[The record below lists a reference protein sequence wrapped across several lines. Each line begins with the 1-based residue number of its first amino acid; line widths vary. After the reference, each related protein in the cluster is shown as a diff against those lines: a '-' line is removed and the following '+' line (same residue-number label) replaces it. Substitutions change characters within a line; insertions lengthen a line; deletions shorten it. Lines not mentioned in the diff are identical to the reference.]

1 LSSMKTAQ
9 MGCKLG
15 MAGMAG
21 GMTTTLLGMPS
32 STYPMA
38 AGLIS
43 SGALVGIVGGS
54 KVDPI
59 DLPQTVAA
67 FHSLVGLAAMI
78 TSIASFQVHPHAGFN
93 MHNIACVAGDFIG
106 GVTLAG
112 SLVAFG
118 KLNGNMSS
126 AAMSLPGK
134 NLINAGSFAA
144 QLGLAGLFLS
154 SGDVWPLFA
163 TVALSNAMG
172 YHLVNSVGGADM
184 PVCIT
189 VLNSYSGWAL
199 VAEGFLLDSPMI
211 TVIGSLIGFS
221 GAILTKI
228 MCDAMNRDIANVIFG
243 GINVAP
249 KKEGVQ
255 EVKEHTE
262 TNSEGAAAMLAESKK
277 VCVVPGYGMAVAR
290 CQNSVA
296 SIATMLRN
304 KNIEVE
310 FGIHPVAGRMPG
322 QMNVLLAEAGVPYDW
337 VKEMDEVNPEM
348 EDVDTCLIV
357 GANDTTNSGAQ
368 EGDPDHPLAGMPV
381 IEVWRSKKVIFM
393 KRTMGAGY
401 ADVENPVF
409 FKENTDML
417 LGNATDTTA
426 EIAGKL
432 KDLL

>member
-1 LSSMKTAQ
+1 
-9 MGCKLG
+9 
-15 MAGMAG
+15 
-21 GMTTTLLGMPS
+21 
-32 STYPMA
+32 
-38 AGLIS
+38 
-43 SGALVGIVGGS
+43 VGGL

-59 DLPQTVAA
+59 QLPQTVAG
-67 FHSLVGLAAMI
+67 FHSLVGLAAMV
-78 TSIASFQVHPHAGFN
+78 TSIASFQAHPHAGFN
-93 MHNIACVAGDFIG
+93 VHNIACVSGDFIG

-126 AAMSLPGK
+126 AALALPGK
-134 NLINAGSFAA
+134 NMINVGSFAA
-144 QLGLAGLFLS
+144 QAGLGFLFLS
-154 SGDVWPLFA
+154 GGDLWPLYA
-163 TVALSNAMG
+163 TAALSNAMG

-199 VAEGFLLDSPMI
+199 VAEGFLLDNPMI

-228 MCDAMNRDIANVIFG
+228 MCDAMNRDIMNVIFG

-262 TNSEGAAAMLAESKK
+262 TNSEGAATFLAESKR
-277 VCVVPGYGMAVAR
+277 VMIVPGYGMAVAR

-296 SIATMLRN
+296 QIATMLRA
-304 KNIEVE
+304 KDKEVI

-337 VKEMDEVNPEM
+337 VQEMEEVNPIM
-348 EDVDTCLIV
+348 DDIDTCLVV

-368 EGDPDHPLAGMPV
+368 EGDPAHPLAGMPV
-381 IEVWRSKKVIFM
+381 IEVWRASKVVFM

-417 LGNATDTTA
+417 LGNATDTTV
-426 EIAGKL
+426 EIAAKI
-432 KDLL
+432 KDILG